1 MLKLLFGKKT
11 IFRLPRNQ
19 AMSLT
24 LIFGFIIIALVAV
37 YFWGNKSA
45 GAQINAISREIKNHY
60 ETLFSSQEIQ
70 IEKYRRDL
78 EIQAEDNS
86 YDRIRMGD
94 ATNILLAL
102 QNYNFEKS
110 NLPDDLKDLA
120 KDDFYNGNLT
130 DPKSGGEY
138 FYKKIDSQ
146 NYILCFYL
154 STGIWGTNK
163 SQCPAEASNFPAETA
178 TTTNTQ

>member
-1 MLKLLFGKKT
+1 MFKLFFGKKT
-11 IFRLPRNQ
+11 NFRLPRDK
-19 AMSLT
+19 AMSLA
-24 LIFGFIIIALVAV
+24 LIFGFMIIALAAV
-37 YFWGNKSA
+37 YFWGNRSA
-45 GAQINAISREIKNHY
+45 GVQINAISRELKNHY
-60 ETLFSSQEIQ
+60 EALFSNQEIQ

-102 QNYNFEKS
+102 QNYNFENG
-110 NLPDDLKDLA
+110 NLPDGLKDLA

-130 DPKSGGEY
+130 DPESGGEY

-154 STGIWGTNK
+154 SSGIWGTNK
-163 SQCPAEASNFPAETA
+163 NQCPAGTENTPGEAA
-178 TTTNTQ
+178 TTTVQ